1 VSGRPTA
8 EYVYRLDDVTRFDP
22 DADGDQSEMKVSGL
36 AWYGPDQ
43 LLVDERTDAVTKLY
57 VARLSGATN
66 VLGGPFDDPTH
77 SPPLE
82 TATLSAVSVTPLA
95 KALLVDLTASVPD
108 APKKVEGIAVRDQHT
123 IAVANDN
130 DFGMTDGSEAFGPD
144 GRLRDSGVRS
154 RLLVL
159 RLP

>member
-1 VSGRPTA
+1 MS
-8 EYVYRLDDVTRFDP
+8 
-22 DADGDQSEMKVSGL
+22 
-36 AWYGPDQ
+36 
-43 LLVDERTDAVTKLY
+43 
-57 VARLSGATN
+57 
-66 VLGGPFDDPTH
+66 
-77 SPPLE
+77 
-82 TATLSAVSVTPLA
+82 LSALARRNAAPLA

-108 APKKVEGIAVRDQHT
+108 PPKKVEGIAVRDQHT

-144 GRLRDSGVRS
+144 GRLRDSGARS